1 MIELFKTKKN
11 SKEKPIQPDEW
22 PKHVE
27 TLNHASFDKFIN
39 KYPLSVIDFWA
50 PWCKPC
56 KTMLPRLRRLERLY
70 VGKVAFGRVDTQI
83 EKDIAKKYNIMG
95 IPHFGFFHYISTKR
109 YLFFNRKIIYFS
121 SILVYICL
129 LIQFGYSL
137 VRKYYLIARLNFE

>member
-95 IPHFGFFHYISTKR
+95 IPHFGFFHYRKKIGSTTGVKSVGDMKELIDT
-109 YLFFNRKIIYFS
+109 YLS
-121 SILVYICL
+121 
-129 LIQFGYSL
+129 
-137 VRKYYLIARLNFE
+137 KY